1 MKKIQSNAV
10 FDPHTLAE
18 EKKVMQESQNLTIEG
33 ARQKLLDIF
42 VKQKSPRHH
51 ILYYTEQFT
60 NGTEMKKDE
69 SFYTVKALLD

>member
-42 VKQKSPRHH
+42 VKQKYPRHH
-51 ILYYTEQFT
+51 ILYYTE
-60 NGTEMKKDE
+60 
-69 SFYTVKALLD
+69 